1 MSRSSRVGVIV
12 NPISGAGGHRAGEGS
27 ARESYA
33 RRVLTSLG
41 VPFEIVVTRQHGD
54 AATLARD
61 LVARGCDRLIA
72 WGGDGTI
79 NNAAGPLIG
88 TPVAIG
94 LVRSGSGDGLG
105 RSLKVPADPD
115 TAIARAVAADPRP
128 IDVGYLAGRH
138 FLNVAGLGF
147 DATVARA
154 FNARRRRG
162 PLGYLSHT
170 MTTVWGYRAER
181 YSLQIGA
188 ERSDATRFLIA
199 FANGREYGNHLVLSA
214 DADPADG
221 WLDAVVVADGSPFRQ
236 AWRMRRLAFGLRRP
250 AEGVFRY
257 RVQTAAITGDR
268 LVCHVDGEAFETS
281 GTIEVRVAPKA
292 LNVVV

>member
-1 MSRSSRVGVIV
+1 
-12 NPISGAGGHRAGEGS
+12 
-27 ARESYA
+27 
-33 RRVLTSLG
+33 
-41 VPFEIVVTRQHGD
+41 VPFEIAVTRGPGD
-54 AATLARD
+54 AARLARD

-79 NNAAGPLIG
+79 NDAAGPLIG
-88 TPVAIG
+88 TTVAIG

-115 TAIARAVAADPRP
+115 TAIARAIAADPRP

-147 DATVARA
+147 DAAVARA

-162 PLGYLSHT
+162 LMGYLVHT
-170 MTTVWGYRAER
+170 LTTVWGYRAER
-181 YSLQIGA
+181 YALQLGA
-188 ERSDATRFLIA
+188 ERSDATRFLVA
-199 FANGREYGNHLVLSA
+199 FANGREYGNQLVLSA

-257 RVQTAAITGDR
+257 RVQSGTITGDR
-268 LVCHVDGEAFETS
+268 LVCHVDGEPFETS
-281 GTIEVRVAPKA
+281 GTIEVRIAPKA
-292 LNVVV
+292 LLVAV